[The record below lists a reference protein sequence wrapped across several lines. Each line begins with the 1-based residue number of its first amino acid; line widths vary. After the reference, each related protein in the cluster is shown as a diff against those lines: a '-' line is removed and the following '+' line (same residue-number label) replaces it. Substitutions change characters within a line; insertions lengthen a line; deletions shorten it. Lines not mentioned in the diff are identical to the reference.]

1 MKSTWSDRLFEN
13 MSYKLVSLFIAA
25 VLWVTI
31 LGRRDFTLTKNI
43 EVELF
48 ASQGLVVNS
57 VSADTVKIKVSGP
70 RNAIKKFIDSGL
82 NQVITI
88 DVTKYGEGNIEV
100 EIPVHKIDVPFGVKI
115 VSIRPSFIRARVTAT
130 KK

>member
-1 MKSTWSDRLFEN
+1 

-115 VSIRPSFIRARVTAT
+115 VSIRPSFIHARVTAT

>member
-115 VSIRPSFIRARVTAT
+115 VSIRPSFIHARVTAT